1 MPNDLSLEDV
11 LQLQRE
17 AGAALMQ
24 QTTRAIMAER
34 RVQELTAEVAMLR
47 EQLPKTEEKEK
58 ASNGRRS

>member
-1 MPNDLSLEDV
+1 MTTELILEDV

-17 AGAALMQ
+17 SGAALMQ

-47 EQLPKTEEKEK
+47 EQLPKPEEKEK